1 MKSNIYRH
9 FSLVSLVCWLHLVA
23 FQSSACSQLT
33 TEYSQLSVERIFA
46 KNEFSEE
53 KISDIR
59 WSKIAPVYF
68 TLATSHDKQPGR
80 DLIKVELTTGNRTT
94 IVAASAFTPTGMSEP
109 LNVEAFELS
118 PDESKVLI
126 YTNSKRVWR
135 KNTRGDYW
143 LMDLNNQKLVKLG
156 GEVKPSTL
164 MFCKFSPHG
173 LSVAYVYQN
182 NLYVQELSSLSITAL
197 TKDGSATLING
208 TSDWVNEEELGIR
221 DGFRWSPDSN
231 SIVFWQFDTSD
242 VPQFHLLNNTDGS
255 YPKIISFP
263 YPKVGER
270 NSATRLGVAKISGEP
285 IRWLEIPGDP
295 REHYLPHAEWT
306 PQGSQLLIQQFN
318 RLQNENRVMLADPIS
333 GKTRSVFTESDE
345 AWIENDNPVRWLNN
359 GKDLLWISERD
370 GWRHAYMAG
379 LDGRRFD
386 HITKGA
392 FDLMDIEAIDE
403 TGGWLYYSASPD
415 NATQRY
421 LYRTRLDGGSAERL
435 SPKEQSGWHTYN
447 FSPNTHWAIHTY
459 SNFTTPPVVE
469 LVRMPDHKVVRVLE
483 SNQKLRDKI
492 ALLDQPASEFL
503 KVDIDQGLTLDA
515 WCIKPTRID
524 PAANAK
530 YPLLIHVYGEPH
542 GQTVK
547 DQWAGQRGMWHRM
560 LAQQG
565 CVIASFDNRGTN
577 VPRGREWRKKVN
589 RKIGIIASQE
599 QAAATRE
606 LLKRWPYID
615 PNRVGVW
622 GWSGGGSMS
631 LNAVFRYPELYH
643 TSIAVAPNANQ
654 LLYDSIYQERYMGLP
669 TDNADNYR
677 AGSPLTHAHNLQGN
691 LLLVHGTGDDNGHF
705 QGTEMLMNELI
716 AHGKHFTVMPYPNRS
731 HAISEGTNTT
741 PHFWELLTRYLQDNL
756 ISKAATTKFD
766 NRPIEQKAANPT
778 TKKVSAS
785 YKTRKILGWS
795 VHINP
800 KLLSDYPEATARALE
815 LLEQQ
820 LDEIVR
826 VVPETAVVELKK
838 VPLYF
843 SLTYR
848 GQRGRAEFHPDA
860 GWLRK
865 NGRDPDMAKGVEFS
879 NINTFEEEMNRMPNF
894 ALHELAHAYHNRF
907 LPDSFSNPDIKKA
920 FEKAKASGKYDRIER
935 WHGNGKPNTFEKS
948 YAMTNPMEYFAECT
962 EAFFT
967 RNDFYPFNREE
978 LSQYDP
984 EMFALLEKLWRTI
997 GDSNSTARH

>member
-9 FSLVSLVCWLHLVA
+9 FSLISLICWLYLVA
-23 FQSSACSQLT
+23 FQSTACSQLA
-33 TEYSQLSVERIFA
+33 TEFSHLSVERIFE
-46 KNEFSEE
+46 KHEFSEE

-68 TLATSHDKQPGR
+68 TLAASTDKQPGR
-80 DLIKVELTTGNRTT
+80 DLIKVELVTGNQTT
-94 IVAASAFTPTGMSEP
+94 VVASNAFTPAERSEP
-109 LNVEAFELS
+109 LKVEAFDLS

-143 LMDLNNQKLVKLG
+143 LMDLATQKLVKLG
-156 GEVKPSTL
+156 GDVNPSTL
-164 MFCKFSPHG
+164 MFCKFSPDG
-173 LSVAYVYQN
+173 MYVAYVYQN
-182 NLYVQELSSLSITAL
+182 NLFVQELSSLSITAL
-197 TKDGSATLING
+197 TTDGSATLING

-231 SIVFWQFDTSD
+231 SIVFWQFDTSG
-242 VPQFHLLNNTDGS
+242 VRQFHLLNNTDGT

-263 YPKVGER
+263 YPKVGEK
-270 NSATRLGVAKISGEP
+270 NSSTRLGVVKLSGEP
-285 IRWLEIPGDP
+285 VRWLEIPGDS

-306 PQGSQLLIQQFN
+306 PDGSQLLVQQFN
-318 RLQNENRVMLADPIS
+318 RLQTENRVMLADPIS
-333 GKTRSVFTESDE
+333 GKTRSVFTESDG
-345 AWIENDNPVRWLNN
+345 AWLENDNPVRWLNN
-359 GKDLLWISERD
+359 GKELLWVSERD
-370 GWRHAYMAG
+370 GWRHAYIAG
-379 LDGRRFD
+379 LDGKRFD
-386 HITKGA
+386 HTTKGA
-392 FDLMDIEAIDE
+392 FDLMEAEAIDK
-403 TGGWLYYSASPD
+403 TGGWLYYSASPE

-421 LYRTRLDGGSAERL
+421 LYRTRLEGGSPKRL

-447 FSPNTHWAIHTY
+447 FSPDTQWAIHTY
-459 SNFTTPPVVE
+459 SNFATPPVVE
-469 LVRMPDHKVVRVLE
+469 LVRMPDHQVVRVLE
-483 SNQKLRDKI
+483 NNRKLRDKI
-492 ALLDQPASEFL
+492 ALLDQTATELF
-503 KVDIDQGLTLDA
+503 KVDIGEGLTLDA
-515 WCIKPTRID
+515 WCIKPPGID
-524 PAANAK
+524 LAATAK

-547 DQWAGQRGMWHRM
+547 DQWGGQRSMWHRM

-565 CVIASFDNRGTN
+565 CVVASFDNRGTN
-577 VPRGREWRKKVN
+577 VPRGREWRKSVH

-606 LLKRWPYID
+606 LLKRWSHID

-643 TSIAVAPNANQ
+643 TAIAVAPNANQ

-677 AGSPLTHAHNLQGN
+677 DGSPIKYARNLQGN

-716 AHGKHFTVMPYPNRS
+716 ALGKHFTVMPYPNRS

-741 PHFWELLTRYLQDNL
+741 PHFWGLLTRYLHDNL
-756 ISKAATTKFD
+756 ISEAAATKFD
-766 NRPIEQKAANPT
+766 NRKFEDKAANS
-778 TKKVSAS
+778 TKKEAAI
-785 YKTRKILGWS
+785 YETRTILGWT

-800 KLLSDYPEATARALE
+800 ELLSDSPEATARALV
-815 LLEQQ
+815 LLEKQ
-820 LDEIVR
+820 LDEIIR
-826 VVPETAVVELKK
+826 VVPEKAVVELKK

-843 SLTYR
+843 SPTYGGKR
-848 GQRGRAEFHPDA
+848 GGAEFHPDA
-860 GWLRK
+860 GWLRN
-865 NGRDPDMAKGVEFS
+865 NGRDPNMAKGVEFS
-879 NINTFEEEMNRMPNF
+879 NINKFEEEMNRMPNF

-907 LPDSFSNPDIKKA
+907 LHKSFSNPEIEKA
-920 FEKAKASGKYDRIER
+920 FNKAKTSGKYDRIER
-935 WHGNGKPNTFEKS
+935 WYGNGKPNTFEKS

-967 RNDFYPFNREE
+967 RNDFYPFTRDELNRH
-978 LSQYDP
+978 DP
-984 EMFALLEKLWRTI
+984 EMFGLLEKLWSAE
-997 GDSNSTARH
+997 GDSKSTATQ

>member
-1 MKSNIYRH
+1 M
-9 FSLVSLVCWLHLVA
+9 VA
-23 FQSSACSQLT
+23 FQSTACSQLA
-33 TEYSQLSVERIFA
+33 TEFSHLSVERIFE

-68 TLATSHDKQPGR
+68 TLAASTDKQPGR
-80 DLIKVELTTGNRTT
+80 DLIKVELITGNQTT
-94 IVAASAFTPTGMSEP
+94 IVAANAFTPTGMSEP
-109 LNVEAFELS
+109 LKVEAFDLS

-143 LMDLNNQKLVKLG
+143 LMDLATQKLVKLG
-156 GEVKPSTL
+156 GNVNPSTL
-164 MFCKFSPHG
+164 MFCKFSPDG
-173 LSVAYVYQN
+173 MYVAYVYQN
-182 NLYVQELSSLSITAL
+182 NLFVQELSSLSITAL

-231 SIVFWQFDTSD
+231 AIVFWQFDTSG
-242 VPQFHLLNNTDGS
+242 VPQFHLLNNTDGT

-263 YPKVGER
+263 YPKVGEK
-270 NSATRLGVAKISGEP
+270 NSATRLGVVKVSGEP
-285 IRWLEIPGDP
+285 VRWLEIAGDS

-306 PQGSQLLIQQFN
+306 PDGSQLLIQQFN
-318 RLQNENRVMLADPIS
+318 RLQNENRVILADPIS
-333 GKTRSVFTESDE
+333 GKARSVFTESDE

-359 GKDLLWISERD
+359 GKELLWVSERN
-370 GWRHAYMAG
+370 GWRHAYMVG
-379 LDGRRFD
+379 LDGKRFD
-386 HITKGA
+386 HITKGP
-392 FDLMDIEAIDE
+392 FDLMDIEAIDNA
-403 TGGWLYYSASPD
+403 GGWLYYSASPE

-421 LYRTRLDGGSAERL
+421 LYRTRLEGGSTERL

-447 FSPNTHWAIHTY
+447 FSPNTQWAIHTY
-459 SNFTTPPVVE
+459 SNFATPPVVE
-469 LVRMPDHKVVRVLE
+469 LVHMPDHQVVRVLE
-483 SNQKLRDKI
+483 FNQKLRDKI
-492 ALLDQPASEFL
+492 ALLELPDLEFF

-515 WCIKPTRID
+515 WCIKPINTD
-524 PAANAK
+524 SAAKAK

-565 CVIASFDNRGTN
+565 CIIASFDNRGTN

-589 RKIGIIASQE
+589 RQIGIIASQE

-606 LLKRWPYID
+606 LLKRWPFID

-643 TSIAVAPNANQ
+643 TAMAVAPNANQ

-677 AGSPLTHAHNLQGN
+677 DGSPLTHARNLQGN

-756 ISKAATTKFD
+756 ISKAAANKFD
-766 NRPIEQKAANPT
+766 NRPIEQRAANST

-785 YKTRKILGWS
+785 YETRKILGWI

-815 LLEQQ
+815 LLEEQ

-843 SLTYR
+843 SPTYR
-848 GQRGRAEFHPDA
+848 GKRGGAEFHPDA

-894 ALHELAHAYHNRF
+894 ALHELAHAYHNRV
-907 LPDSFSNPDIKKA
+907 LPKSFSNPEIEMT

-935 WHGNGKPNTFEKS
+935 WYGNGKPNTFEKS

-967 RNDFYPFNREE
+967 RNDFYPFNRDD
-978 LSQYDP
+978 LNRHDP
-984 EMFALLEKLWRTI
+984 EMFALLEKLWRTN
-997 GDSNSTARH
+997 GDSNSTARQ